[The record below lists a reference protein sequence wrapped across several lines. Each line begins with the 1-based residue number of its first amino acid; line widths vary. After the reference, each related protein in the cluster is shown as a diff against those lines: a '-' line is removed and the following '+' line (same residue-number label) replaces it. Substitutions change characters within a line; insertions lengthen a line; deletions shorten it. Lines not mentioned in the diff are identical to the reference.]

1 MALHFE
7 RSELAQR
14 RAATIAKLE
23 KAGLDGLLMFR
34 QESMFYLTGYD
45 TFGYVFFQCLYLGS
59 DGRVALITRAPDLR
73 QARHTSDIEDIRIW
87 VDGPDVN
94 PALQLR
100 DMLAEFGAAGKKL
113 GVEYDAY
120 GLTAANGKK
129 LDTALAGFC
138 TLADASRLVSELRVI
153 KSPAELAYIRRAGE
167 LADDAWDA
175 ALTQVHA
182 GAFEGD
188 ILAAMQGAVFAGGGD
203 YPGNEF
209 IIGAGQ
215 DALLC
220 RYFSGRKHLAETD
233 QITLEWAGA
242 YRRYHAAMMRTVP
255 IGTTSPR
262 HIEMHKVACE
272 AMAACRD
279 ALKPGEPIGNVFD
292 AYARICDKN
301 GMKSHRLNACG
312 YSMGTTFAPNWMDW
326 PMFYHDNPVI
336 AEPGMVFFLHMI
348 LMDSDSGCAMCP
360 GHSVIVTDQGNE
372 ALSRH
377 SLDLVTR

>member
-1 MALHFE
+1 MPLHFD

-14 RAATIAKLE
+14 RAATIRKLE
-23 KAGLDGLLMFR
+23 QAGLDGLLMFR

-129 LDTALAGFC
+129 LDAALDGFC
-138 TLADASRLVSELRVI
+138 TLSDASRLVSELRVV

-175 ALTQVHA
+175 ALKTVHA

-255 IGTTSPR
+255 IGTAHPR
-262 HIEMHKVACE
+262 HVEMHKVACA
-272 AMAACRD
+272 AMDACRN
-279 ALKPGEPIGNVFD
+279 ALKPGEPIGKVFD
-292 AYARICDKN
+292 AYARTCDQH
-301 GMKSHRLNACG
+301 GMQPHRLNACG

-326 PMFYHDNPVI
+326 PMFYQDNPVI

-348 LMDSDSGCAMCP
+348 LMDSDSGFAMCP
-360 GHSVIVTDQGNE
+360 GHSVIVTDTGND

-377 SLDLVTR
+377 SLELVTR